1 MTSKTLLEYGFS
13 ESQLRKIFEFLQY
26 VHLHT
31 TDAITDRIEG
41 IRYFVDKQNNFYASY
56 CLIKITDI
64 ETNETS
70 LKYIMIDEDG
80 LEHDLNL
87 LYDNSADIIKRLN
100 TYFEIE
106 IV

>member
-1 MTSKTLLEYGFS
+1 MTSKTLLEYGFT

-31 TDAITDRIEG
+31 TDALTDRIEG
-41 IRYFVDKQNNFYASY
+41 IRYFVDKRNNFYASY
-56 CLIKITDI
+56 CLISALDT
-64 ETNETS
+64 ETHQTS
-70 LKYIMIDEDG
+70 LKYVMIDDEG
-80 LEHDLNL
+80 IENDLNL

-106 IV
+106 IL